1 MINKL
6 LISLGLIICLI
17 SNANARP
24 HQIHHPSHHIFRPIV
39 RHHHYHS
46 GWNTFGE
53 IVAGMAIGSF
63 LVKDTYVTYNQRV
76 NVPQHCVTLINQNTG
91 MITTQCAQ
99 DFNQVIYITE

>member
-1 MINKL
+1 MKKL
-6 LISLGLIICLI
+6 LFIISLISLFTF
-17 SNANARP
+17 NVNARP
-24 HQIHHPSHHIFRPIV
+24 HHIHHPSHHISRPIV
-39 RHHHYHS
+39 RHHHYHHN

-76 NVPQHCVTLINQNTG
+76 NIPQHCVTLVNQNTG

-99 DFNQVIYITE
+99 DSNQVIYITE